1 MAKKLYKD
9 IPTDYA
15 VCEQADCSRADTCL
29 HQLVYRTLLERGDT
43 YLRLLN
49 PRLCTQ
55 DDTCP
60 HYRNSAPVT
69 YARGFIGMQQHMFPG
84 QYWQFM
90 SMLINQ
96 FSRNP
101 YFERR
106 RGEVALSPK
115 EQKIVLNALQQA
127 GVTEELK
134 FDRYEENINWYD

>member
-1 MAKKLYKD
+1 MPKKLYKD
-9 IPTDYA
+9 IPVEYA
-15 VCEQADCSRADTCL
+15 TCEHGDCPRAATCL
-29 HQLVYRTLLERGDT
+29 HQLVYRPLLERGDT

-49 PRLCTQ
+49 PRQCTQ
-55 DDTCP
+55 NDRCA

-69 YARGFIGMQQHMFPG
+69 YARGFTGMQQHMFPE
-84 QYWQFM
+84 QYRRFM
-90 SMLINQ
+90 SILVGH

-115 EQKIVLNALQQA
+115 EQKIVFNALRQA

-134 FDRYEENINWYD
+134 FDRYEENVNWYD